1 MRRQYDRTSR
11 TSRAGYCVPSSPSSQ
26 CHWNLPMMQ
35 IALFRHRI
43 WLPLAY
49 WTRSGSDG
57 GPRRC
62 PSASSACHQGG
73 CGRVCRCGW
82 LPGQAAASRLLLV
95 ACARLPTS
103 SGGEARAETPPL
115 FVHPPAALRLSRFDA
130 VRWGGRGGVAH
141 GAGGCGSAFPSS
153 PAVIGLVALT
163 GGRGDS
169 RDGRW
174 HRAESSS
181 AVLPVEIECKAR
193 AHVAKTP
200 IIIDDYPT
208 LGDGEPQT
216 RLQREE
222 MR

>member
-1 MRRQYDRTSR
+1 VVLEQ
-11 TSRAGYCVPSSPSSQ
+11 
-26 CHWNLPMMQ
+26 
-35 IALFRHRI
+35 ALS
-43 WLPLAY
+43 L
-49 WTRSGSDG
+49 SVG
-57 GPRRC
+57 GV
-62 PSASSACHQGG
+62 G
-73 CGRVCRCGW
+73 
-82 LPGQAAASRLLLV
+82 
-95 ACARLPTS
+95 
-103 SGGEARAETPPL
+103 AETSPL
-115 FVHPPAALRLSRFDA
+115 FIHPPAAYDYPDFNLPGG
-130 VRWGGRGGVAH
+130 WGGHGSVAH